1 MVFSSKYQYVLGVSK
16 RIEWSKF
23 TNENHHKCR
32 RGYSQ
37 NHLESNRLSVKELID
52 QNANKYQ
59 AHYNE
64 DILVNIAYPDNLTE
78 TFNYDDNGFLKE
90 TIKRSGRKIQFN
102 RDDKGF
108 AYEKKY
114 PTGKNVLY

>member
-1 MVFSSKYQYVLGVSK
+1 MLAKESNDWNLQT
-16 RIEWSKF
+16 RTI
-23 TNENHHKCR
+23 TNAEEDIPKII
-32 RGYSQ
+32 Y
-37 NHLESNRLSVKELID
+37 ESNRLSVKELID

-102 RDDKGF
+102 RDDKSF

-114 PTGKNVLY
+114 PPGKNVLY

>member
-1 MVFSSKYQYVLGVSK
+1 MLAKESNDWNLQT
-16 RIEWSKF
+16 RTI
-23 TNENHHKCR
+23 TNAEEDIPKII
-32 RGYSQ
+32 Y
-37 NHLESNRLSVKELID
+37 ESNRLSVKELID

-102 RDDKGF
+102 RDDKSF